1 MQTCPGSSP
10 RSAAG
15 AASASSS
22 SASESDSEP
31 EPEEPQLPAAACP
44 VAEVALIFLSLVT
57 PYKHCALHERRRHLL
72 VAVAGCRERAAP
84 GMPLAF
90 ADALR
95 EGAGLARVA
104 GAVRWIQYIFSA
116 TLI

>member
-1 MQTCPGSSP
+1 VQTCPGSSP

-72 VAVAGCRERAAP
+72 VAVAGCRQRAGDAL
-84 GMPLAF
+84 GL
-90 ADALR
+90 ADALC